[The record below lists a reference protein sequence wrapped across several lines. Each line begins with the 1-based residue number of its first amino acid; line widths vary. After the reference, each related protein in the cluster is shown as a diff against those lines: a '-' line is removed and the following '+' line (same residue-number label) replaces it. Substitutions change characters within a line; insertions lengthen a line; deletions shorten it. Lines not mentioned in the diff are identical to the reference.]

1 MSKVIV
7 IGAGAAGMMAACM
20 AAQNGNQVLLL
31 EKNEKLGK
39 KIYITG
45 KGRCNLTNASDL
57 EQLFSSIVTNEKF
70 LYSALYGFDNQ
81 TCMEFFEQ
89 NGLKIKVERG
99 NRVFPVS
106 DHASDVIKAM
116 ENAMKQAGVKIKLFT
131 QVKKLKVEEEHVSG
145 VVDTKGNF
153 YEADAV
159 VVATG
164 GCSYPTTGST
174 GDGYRFAED
183 CGHKIVE
190 PVPALVPLQIQESFC
205 KELQGLSLKN
215 VSVQIKDDRRCYYED
230 FGEMLFTHFG
240 VSGPL
245 ILSASSYISKILEKK
260 QLTLLLDLKP
270 NLSRETLDKRLLREF
285 EQNQNKQFKN
295 AVSSLFPS
303 KMIPVMIALSGIDPD
318 KKVHEITREE
328 RTGFVALIK
337 EVRMTITGTND
348 FKEAIITQGGVS
360 VKDVNPSTMESK
372 KITRLYFAGEVLDID
387 ALTGGYNLQLAWST
401 GHLAGESIEA

>member
-230 FGEMLFTHFG
+230 FGEMLFTHCG

>member
-372 KITRLYFAGEVLDID
+372 KITGLYFAGEVLDID